1 MNKIWNLYCGVS
13 YELYNFSSATC
24 VKSMIIF
31 IIHCVGMAVLES
43 DVLDDF
49 RLQMFI
55 LFFCQDIT
63 GGRRSASLDVRMVAC
78 VWQTDSANALRD
90 TREPCVKIVSS
101 AI

>member
-43 DVLDDF
+43 DVLDDI

-55 LFFCQDIT
+55 LCFVRIQLEVAEVQASMSEWWRVC
-63 GGRRSASLDVRMVAC
+63 GRRTVQMRSGIQGNR
-78 VWQTDSANALRD
+78 
-90 TREPCVKIVSS
+90 VSKS
-101 AI
+101 